1 MDYDGVR
8 AHGCRLL
15 ANFVTLSQ
23 SLRNATV
30 TESVPAKDSIRS
42 IQLPIK
48 LHTFTLQFINFPG
61 PKLSN
66 FG

>member
-23 SLRNATV
+23 SLSNATV
-30 TESVPAKDSIRS
+30 TESVPARDSIRS
-42 IQLPIK
+42 IQLLENFIH
-48 LHTFTLQFINFPG
+48 LHYSL
-61 PKLSN
+61 
-66 FG
+66 